1 MLYKNLEII
10 IFNLLFFSL
19 YSLIYKLI
27 YSESQIMKTKW
38 MIDDDRRPH
47 NVIKISGKKKGKSM
61 KVETLLWN
69 ARENKGRHILNAH

>member
-1 MLYKNLEII
+1 
-10 IFNLLFFSL
+10 
-19 YSLIYKLI
+19 
-27 YSESQIMKTKW
+27 

-69 ARENKGRHILNAH
+69 AREAHLKCTIKVNLKCNSLPQ